1 MSGCAGPLG
10 RLLGRLMRL
19 PLLLLA
25 MAVAVTVQAAPVPA
39 FTDRVVDTTGTLDV
53 ATRQALETALDALQR
68 EKGAQI
74 AVLMVPGIGDE
85 SIESYALRAFAQW
98 QPGRKGVDDGIL
110 LVIAKDDRLLRIE
123 VGYGLE
129 GAVPD
134 ILAGR
139 IIREQITPLFRQ
151 GHFDQGVQA
160 GVSALAGLVRG
171 EDLPPARTTA
181 RTDDDTPGWEM
192 LLAFA
197 VMALL
202 MPPGIPSLALGI
214 IAGIAYGSVMLGVM
228 VTIVA
233 LVLGLLRLG
242 FARNLS
248 GAPVGVSRHGGG
260 RWGGSGGGGFGG
272 GGGGFGGGGGGS
284 SGGGG
289 ASGSW

>member
-1 MSGCAGPLG
+1 M
-10 RLLGRLMRL
+10 LL
-19 PLLLLA
+19 PVLLLA
-25 MAVAVTVQAAPVPA
+25 MVVAVQAAPAPVPA
-39 FTDRVVDTTGTLDV
+39 FTDRVVDTTGTLDA
-53 ATRQALETALDALQR
+53 ATLQALETALDALQR

-85 SIESYALRAFAQW
+85 SIESYARRAFAQW

-139 IIREQITPLFRQ
+139 IIREQITPLFRE

-171 EDLPPARTTA
+171 EDLPPARATA
-181 RTDDDTPGWEM
+181 RADEDTPGWEM
-192 LLAFA
+192 LLAFV

-248 GAPVGVSRHGGG
+248 GAPVGASRHGGG
-260 RWGGSGGGGFGG
+260 RWSGGGFGGGGFGG